1 MTGGRRTLL
10 FLGVSAAMLMG
21 LIPATAGATD
31 YCVAPNND
39 CGGTLVPNVEQALDL
54 ADDATDADRVF
65 LGATT
70 YTAQTA
76 TGFYYSEQSSPVE
89 IIGQGRG
96 QTTLTAP
103 SASSFVMRLIG
114 GPGTSVHDLT
124 IRLPQTAAAG
134 LRGLST
140 ANLGGRIEIVE
151 DPIQAN
157 KHYGVELVNGGTL
170 QDSSVTLGSDQ
181 YTTGIL
187 FETGGGTVRRSTASA
202 RFGVWS
208 EHGGTVEHS
217 RLTGSQA
224 GVAAYRNTTAVSQS
238 VIRFTDAWGSGIGA
252 ATRLGFQ
259 TTVEA
264 DGVTIVGPDLPN
276 TFGVLA
282 GTGIVTGAPVAVS
295 LTNSIIRGASAPLY
309 AAAINAGTAAI
320 TASYSDYDPSGNLI
334 SGHGG
339 GASITEPN
347 VSNVGDA
354 GFVNA
359 AAGDYRLLPASPLID
374 TGDPGTLQGLD
385 LGGDP
390 LVADGNGDG
399 VARRDMGAFELQPAM
414 PAAGDRPG
422 GGGAATPD
430 TQPPLITGF
439 MTEHSVFVV
448 ARAGTPLAA
457 RAPRGTRFHYSL
469 SEPAGVKLGIQRR
482 LAGRRQGG
490 TCVRPSPRLLRAKR
504 CVRYRSVGTLKRSG
518 ARGAN
523 RIRFTGRIGSRA
535 LRPGRYRALI
545 TATDTAGNG
554 STSKPTR
561 FRIAG

>member
-1 MTGGRRTLL
+1 MTGGRRMLL

-31 YCVAPNND
+31 YCVAPKTD
-39 CGGTLVPNVEQALDL
+39 CGGTQVPTVEQALDF

-70 YTAQTA
+70 YTAQTV
-76 TGFYYSEQSSPVE
+76 TGFYYSESSSPVE

-96 QTTLTAP
+96 QTILTAP

-124 IRLPQTAAAG
+124 IQLPQTAAAG

-140 ANLGGRIEIVE
+140 ANLGRRIEIVE
-151 DPIQAN
+151 DQMQAN

-170 QDSSVTLGSDQ
+170 EDSSVTLGSAQD
-181 YTTGIL
+181 TTGII
-187 FETGGGTVRRSTASA
+187 FETGGGAVRRSTASA
-202 RFGVWS
+202 RFGLWS
-208 EHGGTVEHS
+208 EYGGTIEHS

-238 VIRFTDAWGSGIGA
+238 VIRFTDAFGAGIGA

-259 TTVEA
+259 TTVKA
-264 DGVTIVGPDLPN
+264 DGVTIVGPGLPN
-276 TFGVLA
+276 TFGVYA
-282 GTGIVTGAPVAVS
+282 ATGILTAAPVAVS
-295 LTNSIIRGASAPLY
+295 LTNSIIRGASAPLF
-309 AAAINAGTAAI
+309 AAADSGGTAAI

-334 SGHGG
+334 SSHGG
-339 GASITEPN
+339 GASIDEPN
-347 VSNVGDA
+347 LSNVGDA
-354 GFVNA
+354 GFVDA
-359 AAGDYRLLPASPLID
+359 AAGDYRLLAGSPLID
-374 TGDPGTLQGLD
+374 SGDPGTPQGLD

-414 PAAGDRPG
+414 PAAG
-422 GGGAATPD
+422 GGAGASPD

-439 MTEHSVFVV
+439 ITEPSVFVV

-457 RAPRGTRFHYSL
+457 RAPRGTRFRYNL

-490 TCVRPSPRLLRAKR
+490 RCVRPSPRLLRAKR

-518 ARGAN
+518 ASGAN

-545 TATDTAGNG
+545 TATDTAGNS
-554 STSKPTR
+554 STSKPTS